1 MPDKRSGNRRTT
13 LLNGLGTLVA
23 VILLIIL
30 FRTQGWDEVLAALQ
44 AIPIWRLGLALLL
57 TLISRI
63 AVTARWHSLLV
74 SAEVEVTFT
83 QSLQITFAGLFAS
96 QFLPSTIGGDVIRL
110 AGILRLGKDRA
121 ISLASLVVDRLVGMA
136 GMGLAALLL
145 IFYLPDLLNLSAQN
159 GIRLNLEYL
168 SIFLGLAVLGQGD
181 NRILRIWQRLKE
193 GLKKLWRALLIWMKK
208 PVSLL
213 LALGFTWI
221 HMLCIFASIWLF
233 LPPLG
238 ESMPFSLIAGLW
250 SLTYFITLIPISLNG
265 LGVQELSITFFFT
278 QFGGISLANS
288 LTIALLLRI
297 LPMLVSLPG
306 ALTIPGMMSGQI
318 GRPDLKGSN
327 DS

>member
-1 MPDKRSGNRRTT
+1 MSNREMKGRNSRTT
-13 LLNGLGTLVA
+13 LLNVFGTLVA

-30 FRTQGWDEVLAALQ
+30 LKSQGWDEVVLAFQ
-44 AIPIWRLGLALLL
+44 AIPYWRLGLALLL
-57 TLISRI
+57 TLISRL
-63 AVTARWHSLLV
+63 AVTGRWHSLLV
-74 SAEVEVTFT
+74 SADIDISFN

-136 GMGLAALLL
+136 GMAMAALLL
-145 IFYLPDLLNLSAQN
+145 VFYWPDLSNLGPVNESAGLL
-159 GIRLNLEYL
+159 GIQPLLV
-168 SIFLGLAVLGQGD
+168 GLAVVEQGGS
-181 NRILRIWQRLKE
+181 RIQRIWQWTLKS
-193 GLKKLWRALLIWMKK
+193 LKKLWDALLIWTKN

-233 LPPLG
+233 LPPLD
-238 ESMPFSLIAGLW
+238 ESMPFGLIAGLW
-250 SLTYFITLIPISLNG
+250 SLTYFITLIPISMNG

-278 QFGGISLANS
+278 HFGGLSLANS

-297 LPMLVSLPG
+297 FPMLVSLPG
-306 ALTIPGMMSGQI
+306 AIVIPGMMTGRI
-318 GRPDLKGSN
+318 GHIASEDH
-327 DS
+327 